1 MTLLLLLSIADRLQ
15 GQWYMILLVIFWFAF
30 CKINICLP
38 FLGTYLISLWYASS
52 KFKLCYTR
60 RCNYRVY
67 PYYDLLICY
76 LVMDTDDF
84 YMGSSITYLEVC
96 ERLSFR
102 GVTCTVISK
111 IKDSYCCPCVGRF
124 SRMAS
129 NRICCSFSIWFLIR
143 NNIISHWADFLS
155 YCSDFVRREPF
166 VWGVWLPIAGVSA
179 RVGFDIWTVISFFFP
194 ISCFTLLW
202 FENVFSN
209 GILFKL
215 NCFMAKCLYIG
226 FLLEGSLS
234 SICCQFL

>member
-1 MTLLLLLSIADRLQ
+1 MLAVNLSYVILEGAIIGFILIMISL
-15 GQWYMILLVIFWFAF
+15 YAILLWI
-30 CKINICLP
+30 LM
-38 FLGTYLISLWYASS
+38 ISIWEA
-52 KFKLCYTR
+52 
-60 RCNYRVY
+60 
-67 PYYDLLICY
+67 
-76 LVMDTDDF
+76 
-84 YMGSSITYLEVC
+84 ITYLEVC

-111 IKDSYCCPCVGRF
+111 IKDPYCCSCVGRF

-129 NRICCSFSIWFLIR
+129 NMICCSFLIWFLIR

-179 RVGFDIWTVISFFFP
+179 RVGFDVWSVISFFFP